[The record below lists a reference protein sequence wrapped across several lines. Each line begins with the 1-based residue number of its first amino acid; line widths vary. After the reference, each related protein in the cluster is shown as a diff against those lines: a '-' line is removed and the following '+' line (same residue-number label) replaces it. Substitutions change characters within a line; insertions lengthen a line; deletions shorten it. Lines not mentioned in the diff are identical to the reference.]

1 MSELQLFR
9 VNVTETLICEGEAL
23 VWATDRH
30 EAEKAAKREVD
41 FDAIDAQS
49 EGLDATASVESIDT
63 AANLTKRTAAHFWLI
78 MPTGQCGWDTVE
90 LDEFRTLLDPER
102 MERARLSAVERG
114 NGQLALLEVQS

>member
-9 VNVTETLICEGEAL
+9 VSVTETLICEGEAL

-41 FDAIDAQS
+41 FDAIDAES
-49 EGLDATASVESIDT
+49 EGLDATASIEPIDT
-63 AANLTKRTAAHFWLI
+63 AANLTKRTAGDYWLI
-78 MPTGQCGWDTVE
+78 MPTGRGDWDTVE

-102 MERARLSAVERG
+102 MERARLASIERG
-114 NGQLALLEVQS
+114 NGQLALMEATP